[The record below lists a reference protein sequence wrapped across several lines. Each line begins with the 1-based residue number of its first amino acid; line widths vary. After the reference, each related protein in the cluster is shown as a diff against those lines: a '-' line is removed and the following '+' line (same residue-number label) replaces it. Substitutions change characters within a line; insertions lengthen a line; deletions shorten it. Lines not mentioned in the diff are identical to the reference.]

1 MAAKTYK
8 LINLPKQFPGKK
20 VEDIQGLLEEIGWTD
35 AQGKGLLAVIDED
48 TFKSLQARLS
58 PNAAPVET
66 AKPKVKKEAEP
77 APAEKAP
84 RARRGLRADSG
95 LSQGITVAPAQTKK
109 PREAQPIKTFFD
121 ADDLS
126 GKRKA
131 KKEKDAQVA
140 AAAPEAQSVAAV
152 QVAEPA
158 KPATAPPVKQETAEE
173 AAVRKAKKPKEG
185 APKAP
190 AKAAEL
196 TEEEKAALKKTGGKV
211 EAARKFP
218 ERRPPVKKKIKEIGK
233 PADEVV
239 ATRGARKI
247 RVFAVKGHRGSG
259 QPAPKTVH
267 VLKVGGEMTVRDVS
281 VNSGIKVNDIISFL
295 LKELDTFATINHLLT
310 IDEIQLL
317 AEHFGVQC
325 EVKPDEAPEDIL
337 EEYSIIKEENLRPRP
352 PVVTVMGH
360 VDHGKTKLLDR
371 IRNTNVVAGEA
382 GGITQHI
389 GAYQVVHNDRTI
401 TFIDTPGHAA
411 FTQMR
416 ARGSLV
422 TDIVILVVA
431 ADDGVKPQTKEAIE
445 HARAAK
451 VPIIVALNKCDLASA
466 NPERT
471 MSQVS
476 ELGLVPEEWGGDTVY
491 VKISALQGDNIDE
504 LLEMVLLQSDLLEFK
519 ADPTAPPFGIVVES
533 EITKGQ
539 GVIATVLVMQGTLKR
554 GQHLVCGTSGGRIKR
569 MEDEWCKELDEA
581 LPARPVRII
590 GFVDVPSNGDKVFA
604 FQNKR
609 KATEIIEVRKE
620 RAKLDLQQSHLAKPS
635 LEDFFSRLEKGE
647 LKDLNVVVKADVGGS
662 EEAIVAELQK
672 ISVEEVKVNIISHGV
687 GQINENDVMLAS
699 ASDAIIL
706 GFSTS
711 LTSGAKRL
719 AEREKVD
726 VRIYNIIYQMM
737 DEIKKAMLGLLEPV
751 FQESELA
758 RIEVRE
764 IFRTEKS
771 SVICGGFVLD
781 GKAERGKKYRLSRG
795 GEIVHEHTLR
805 SLRRFKEDVK
815 EVASG
820 YECGFVIEGTGDV
833 QLGDILLVYEMKE
846 VPRV

>member
-8 LINLPKQFPGKK
+8 LIHLAKHLPVKDVDKIK
-20 VEDIQGLLEEIGWTD
+20 ELLEELGWTD
-35 AQGKGLLAVIDED
+35 EQGKGPLASVSEE
-48 TFKSLQARLS
+48 TLKALQVKLS
-58 PNAAPVET
+58 PGGAPRPEAKQENAKVQVQPEPAKPSRARMGIRAKAALSSDIAAP
-66 AKPKVKKEAEP
+66 P
-77 APAEKAP
+77 APTEKK
-84 RARRGLRADSG
+84 
-95 LSQGITVAPAQTKK
+95 T
-109 PREAQPIKTFFD
+109 REVQPIKTFFD
-121 ADDLS
+121 ADDLA
-126 GKRKA
+126 GKRKQKAA
-131 KKEKDAQVA
+131 KETAPAAEK
-140 AAAPEAQSVAAV
+140 PETATAV
-152 QVAEPA
+152 QVAEPP
-158 KPATAPPVKQETAEE
+158 KPPAEKTETAEE
-173 AAVRKAKKPKEG
+173 AAARKAKKPKDG
-185 APKAP
+185 VPKAP

-211 EAARKFP
+211 ETARKFP
-218 ERRPPVKKKIKEIGK
+218 EKRPPVKKKIKEIGK
-233 PADEVV
+233 APDEAVP
-239 ATRGARKI
+239 TRGARKI
-247 RVFAVKGHRGSG
+247 RVFAVKGARGASM
-259 QPAPKTVH
+259 PAAKTVH
-267 VLKVGGEMTVRDVS
+267 VLKVSGDMTVRDVS
-281 VNSGIKVNDIISFL
+281 LGSGIKVSEIISFL
-295 LKELDTFATINHLLT
+295 LKELDTFATINHLLS

-317 AEHFGVQC
+317 AEHFNVKC
-325 EVKPDEAPEDIL
+325 EVRPEEAPEDIL
-337 EEYSIIKEENLRPRP
+337 EEYTKIQTENLQPRP

-389 GAYQVVHNDRTI
+389 GAYQVIHNGRTI

-416 ARGSLV
+416 ARGSQV

-466 NPERT
+466 NPERS

-491 VKISALQGDNIDE
+491 VKISALQGDGIEE
-504 LLEMVLLQSDLLEFK
+504 LLEMVLLQADLLEYK
-519 ADPTAPPFGIVVES
+519 ADPTAPPYGIVVES

-569 MEDEWCKELDEA
+569 MEDEWGKELDDA

-609 KATEIIEVRKE
+609 KASEIIEVRKE

-647 LKDLNVVVKADVGGS
+647 LKDLNVIVKTDVGGS
-662 EEAIVAELQK
+662 EEAIVTELQK
-672 ISVEEVKVNIISHGV
+672 IAVEDVKVNVISHGV

-758 RIEVRE
+758 RVEVRE

-781 GKAERGKKYRLSRG
+781 GKAERGKKYRLMRN
-795 GEIVHEHTLR
+795 GEVVHEHTLR
-805 SLRRFKEDVK
+805 SLRRFKEDVR

-833 QLGDILLVYEMKE
+833 QLGDILAIYEMKE
-846 VPRV
+846 VPRT